1 MRNKIFITSKR
12 RDFEKISVMK
22 VLSFLL
28 VMMVLCSCAP
38 FMGRETTGE
47 YIDDV
52 GVTSSVKNKIF
63 QDPTLKPFQ
72 IHVETFQN
80 TVQLSGFV
88 DSRVE
93 SQRAEQLARS
103 VDGVQAVKNNLVV
116 RNRRR

>member
-1 MRNKIFITSKR
+1 MKSKIFRTVR
-12 RDFEKISVMK
+12 RRNFEKVNVKKS
-22 VLSFLL
+22 LSFLL
-28 VMMVLCSCAP
+28 VVIVLCSCAP

-88 DSRVE
+88 DSRAE

-116 RNRRR
+116 RNKRR